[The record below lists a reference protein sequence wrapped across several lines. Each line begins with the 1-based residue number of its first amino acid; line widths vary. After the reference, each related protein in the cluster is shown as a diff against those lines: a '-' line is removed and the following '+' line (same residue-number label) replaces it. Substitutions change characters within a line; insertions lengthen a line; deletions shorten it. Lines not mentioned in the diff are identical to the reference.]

1 MRVSIINLNL
11 VGQDAIGGI
20 ILDQL
25 QFFRRNGDEVQVYT
39 LHPPVGVGDDA
50 AAAVRVV
57 TPGDLIA
64 QRHEHF
70 ATSDL
75 YVYHYPSRHP
85 LMESIKTLARG
96 AVIFYFHNVTP
107 PEFWEDEAER
117 EQLRASLEGVSVLAA
132 YADLAVTDSEYNAE
146 QLVADHGVDP
156 DRVRVLP
163 PAVPLNQFSPG
174 PKPPDLLD
182 AYGLAGKRVILYVGR
197 MAGNKR
203 IDLLVDA
210 LAQVRREVPNAAL
223 MLVGD
228 KDSNQAFRDIV
239 AAAQARAA
247 ELGVADA
254 VIFTGRVDD
263 LPPYYRLADVYATAS
278 LHEGFGVPLL
288 EAMASGTPVVAT
300 NATAHPS
307 VLGDAGVLVEP
318 GNVEALAGQ
327 IADLLQDDVRYG
339 ELVQRG
345 LIRARDFSL
354 EAYWRGW
361 AEVIHEATQWLP
373 QAAYPGPVTITGD
386 DKRRF
391 RRQYID
397 VEAIGSLLDDD
408 LRQLEA
414 KAEVVDHA
422 YTVRSQLP
430 VIGPFIAWLRR
441 NLTSHLKEPY
451 VDPTFGKQEAF
462 NWQTVQTLQIMAAQ
476 LTRAQIDPAE
486 FAALQE
492 RIDALEQQMA
502 ELQSKLAQ
510 TRSIDHSQS
519 TIHH

>member
-25 QFFRRNGDEVQVYT
+25 HFFRRNGDEVQIYT
-39 LHPPVGVGDDA
+39 LHPPVGVDDDA

-57 TPGDLIA
+57 TAGDLIA
-64 QRHEHF
+64 QRDEHF
-70 ATSDL
+70 ASSDL

-85 LMESIKTLARG
+85 LMESIKTLSRG
-96 AVIFYFHNVTP
+96 AVILYFHNVTP
-107 PEFWEDEAER
+107 PDLWEEGEER
-117 EQLRASLEGVSVLAA
+117 EQLRASLEGVSVLAS
-132 YADLAVTDSEYNAE
+132 YADLVVALSEYSAE
-146 QLVADHGVDP
+146 QLVNDHGVDP

-163 PAVPLNQFSPG
+163 PAVPLDQFSPG
-174 PKPPDLLD
+174 PKPPALLEE
-182 AYGLAGKRVILYVGR
+182 YGLAGKEIILYVGR

-210 LAQVRREVPNAAL
+210 LAQVRREVPNAVL

-228 KDSNQAFRDIV
+228 KDGNPSFQAIT
-239 AAAQARAA
+239 AAAQTKAA
-247 ELGVADA
+247 DLGVADA
-254 VIFTGRVDD
+254 VTFTGRVDD
-263 LPPYYRLADVYATAS
+263 LPDYYRLADVYATAS

-288 EAMASGTPVVAT
+288 EAMASGTPVVAS
-300 NATAHPS
+300 NVTAHPS
-307 VLGDAGVLVEP
+307 VLGDAGLLAEP
-318 GNVEALAGQ
+318 GDA
-327 IADLLQDDVRYG
+327 ADLARKITDILRHDARYG

-345 LIRARDFSL
+345 LERARNFSL

-361 AEVIHEATQWLP
+361 ADVIHEATQWLP
-373 QAAYPGPVTITGD
+373 QAAYPGPVAITGD

-408 LRQLEA
+408 LRQLES

-422 YTVRSQLP
+422 YAVRSQLP

-462 NWQTVQTLQIMAAQ
+462 NWQTVQTMQIMAAQ

-486 FAALQE
+486 FAAMQE
-492 RIDALEQQMA
+492 RIEVLEQQVA

-510 TRSIDHSQS
+510 THNVNHS
-519 TIHH
+519 